1 MGFVTEVRM
10 LANLFNSKK
19 VIIELV
25 EEYEKDLE
33 SLKEKI
39 INLRGNIISQE
50 DDFRELTKLE
60 VELREDISSLSEKIQ
75 VMKNEIKEKN
85 SEISILNEVESAE
98 FIKTFS
104 QKHGYKIEQ
113 FDFFSVGFALQSQRY
128 YGYYGYDK
136 KDFFQAINVYLQEI
150 SAKEGLSYTKLK
162 KAVFD
167 INPAWLEIYEG
178 AADICYTGNTT
189 TNLLLNTFMVPKKIS
204 KKEL

>member
-33 SLKEKI
+33 NLKEKI

-75 VMKNEIKEKN
+75 AMKNEIKEKN

-104 QKHGYKIEQ
+104 QK
-113 FDFFSVGFALQSQRY
+113 QS
-128 YGYYGYDK
+128 
-136 KDFFQAINVYLQEI
+136 I
-150 SAKEGLSYTKLK
+150 S
-162 KAVFD
+162 
-167 INPAWLEIYEG
+167 
-178 AADICYTGNTT
+178 
-189 TNLLLNTFMVPKKIS
+189 
-204 KKEL
+204 